1 MNALKLLALAAFA
14 LVPVLAEAAA
24 PPASGP
30 IQEQAVFC
38 DGPYALCIKAPCL
51 PVINESGETVSAVC
65 SCVVELG
72 YSMGPAACDA
82 RKPVVKNG
90 RTFMMST
97 YSNYFNTQ
105 EKTLTCSFATQI
117 WAWCYG
123 APCVV
128 DPLDPKKTTCT
139 CPVSTGTMQTLGG
152 KCLSNSG
159 GCTELWSAAT
169 PANNKFANDYFYAYM
184 KKNHPNY
191 PVNPPAAMCTG
202 PTAK

>member
-30 IQEQAVFC
+30 IQDQVVFC

-90 RTFMMST
+90 RTFKIST
-97 YSNYFNTQ
+97 
-105 EKTLTCSFATQI
+105 
-117 WAWCYG
+117 
-123 APCVV
+123 
-128 DPLDPKKTTCT
+128 
-139 CPVSTGTMQTLGG
+139 
-152 KCLSNSG
+152 
-159 GCTELWSAAT
+159 
-169 PANNKFANDYFYAYM
+169 
-184 KKNHPNY
+184 
-191 PVNPPAAMCTG
+191 
-202 PTAK
+202 